1 MICAV
6 LFSQLS
12 VSLLR
17 AGADTPKRMQQR
29 AFGRF
34 LHCLGCISAPP
45 FLHNPICYIGQA
57 NSTIISSGLGGQ
69 NVTRFITIDR
79 ETTRTQKHF
88 VKDQESNRR
97 DARSSNN
104 CRTICHCS
112 DFSQAPLLSC
122 LNPSEKSP
130 TKSYPRGS
138 KQKKNNCFCVGV
150 TCATGTC

>member
-45 FLHNPICYIGQA
+45 FLHNPICYIG
-57 NSTIISSGLGGQ
+57 
-69 NVTRFITIDR
+69 
-79 ETTRTQKHF
+79 
-88 VKDQESNRR
+88 
-97 DARSSNN
+97 
-104 CRTICHCS
+104 
-112 DFSQAPLLSC
+112 
-122 LNPSEKSP
+122 
-130 TKSYPRGS
+130 
-138 KQKKNNCFCVGV
+138 
-150 TCATGTC
+150 